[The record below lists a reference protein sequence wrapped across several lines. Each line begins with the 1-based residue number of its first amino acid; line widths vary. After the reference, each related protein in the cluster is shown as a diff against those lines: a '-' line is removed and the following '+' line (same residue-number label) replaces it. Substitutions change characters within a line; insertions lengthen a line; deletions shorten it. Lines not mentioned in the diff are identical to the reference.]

1 MKHGSMRGRRWSNET
16 LTKACKIR
24 LACGGVG
31 YDLLREFNYPLPAQ
45 RTLRLR
51 MEHLKFSPGILH
63 EVFNAL
69 KPKIELM
76 IEEEKHCALLLDEMA
91 ISPRYDFDPSTGIV
105 IGKPTLPSS
114 DNNYEELASHGLVY
128 MLSGATSSWKQVVGY
143 QLTGKSFDANM
154 VVNDIKNIIH
164 EGEKLGLKVDVVISD
179 MAGQNQAVLRQL
191 GIRAGRY
198 SPVRGATQH
207 PCDPQRKLYVSPDP
221 PHIFKNLRDHL
232 TNGSVIKIPNE
243 IVAIHQLHS
252 DEVSIKYI
260 EMLLNKE
267 REMELKMAPYL
278 KESCIKPSHFE
289 KMKVSLAVRL
299 LHHDTGA
306 AIRYCVERNLMP
318 KEALTTAWFCETMFQ
333 WFKLI
338 TSRTRSLALSEN
350 IPDKYDQATKF
361 LQDQISL
368 FHKIKIGTSNRYAW
382 KPVQTG
388 VILATTNALNL
399 AEYYIKNKG
408 FHYVCLG
415 HFTQDAIENL
425 FSQIR
430 FVNPVPSPKYFK
442 MALRLISVAQYFKTN
457 RRGNYEIDDS
467 TYLAEFFSVTQRAHL
482 EEEQPEDSLDELIL
496 DFVVQ
501 SRISASEEQSLYYLA
516 GSLLAKIIKRYTLNC
531 PICLAFVKTEQED
544 PSIQELKRL
553 TELKAFGKLIFASR

>member
-1 MKHGSMRGRRWSNET
+1 
-16 LTKACKIR
+16 
-24 LACGGVG
+24 
-31 YDLLREFNYPLPAQ
+31 
-45 RTLRLR
+45 
-51 MEHLKFSPGILH
+51 
-63 EVFNAL
+63 
-69 KPKIELM
+69 
-76 IEEEKHCALLLDEMA
+76 
-91 ISPRYDFDPSTGIV
+91 
-105 IGKPTLPSS
+105 
-114 DNNYEELASHGLVY
+114 
-128 MLSGATSSWKQVVGY
+128 
-143 QLTGKSFDANM
+143 
-154 VVNDIKNIIH
+154 
-164 EGEKLGLKVDVVISD
+164 
-179 MAGQNQAVLRQL
+179 
-191 GIRAGRY
+191 
-198 SPVRGATQH
+198 
-207 PCDPQRKLYVSPDP
+207 
-221 PHIFKNLRDHL
+221 
-232 TNGSVIKIPNE
+232 
-243 IVAIHQLHS
+243 
-252 DEVSIKYI
+252 
-260 EMLLNKE
+260 
-267 REMELKMAPYL
+267 
-278 KESCIKPSHFE
+278 
-289 KMKVSLAVRL
+289 
-299 LHHDTGA
+299 
-306 AIRYCVERNLMP
+306 MP